1 MTYFFCD
8 DKDERLRSAYAILVN
23 LLTQLL
29 KQVPDVIDHF
39 LAEHE
44 YTTNKGNTSWTYGML
59 WRVFERI
66 MKRTHTGH
74 FYILIDALGMHL

>member
-1 MTYFFCD
+1 MRT
-8 DKDERLRSAYAILVN
+8 AYAILVN

-29 KQVPDVIDHF
+29 KQVPDVINHF

-66 MKRTHTGH
+66 MKHTHTGH
-74 FYILIDALGMHL
+74 FYILIDALGMYL